1 MKEIKI
7 VSRYDSSKVLLSGK
21 YESVKDCLE
30 KNRRVNLYG
39 ANLSGANL
47 YRVNLSGA
55 NLSGVNL
62 YGANLYG
69 ADLYGAY
76 LSGADLSG
84 ANLYG
89 ADLAGANLS
98 RANLS
103 GAELSG
109 AKLSMA
115 NLSGANLSR
124 ANLSR
129 ADLSGAN
136 LSGAKNYLQNHSFFI
151 QLIRNNSNGFTKKQ
165 KEVASMIFAFKLC
178 WKSIRKEYK
187 TYATQIFKKLAELGW
202 DEYEKYWIT
211 DKD

>member
-1 MKEIKI
+1 M
-7 VSRYDSSKVLLSGK
+7 DLS
-21 YESVKDCLE
+21 V
-30 KNRRVNLYG
+30 
-39 ANLSGANL
+39 A
-47 YRVNLSGA
+47 NLSGA
-55 NLSGVNL
+55 NLSGVD
-62 YGANLYG
+62 LYG
-69 ADLYGAY
+69 ADL
-76 LSGADLSG
+76 SG
-84 ANLYG
+84 
-89 ADLAGANLS
+89 
-98 RANLS
+98 
-103 GAELSG
+103 
-109 AKLSMA
+109 A

-124 ANLSR
+124 ADLSEAILSGANLSEANLSR
-129 ADLSGAN
+129 AYLSEAN